1 MKHIAVVTP
10 CYNEVENIDQ
20 MAQAVRAVFD
30 GLGMYSY
37 THLFID
43 NGSTDG
49 SRKKLRALAS
59 KHHNIASVFNARNFG
74 YTRSAFYGLLLPDA
88 DATILLS
95 CDFQEPPDLI
105 VDFLGKWEDGAAVVG
120 GIKTSSREN
129 IIKRAMRTAYYKIIN
144 RMSEVELV
152 DHFFDFGLY
161 DRGVILE
168 LRCVP
173 DVKPYLRGL
182 ICEFGY
188 EIVQIPFAQ
197 QSRKAGK
204 TKFSLADLID
214 TAMTGLVNQMRV
226 PLRLVTYL
234 GVVIFMISFVVAFY
248 YFFLKLL
255 YWDSFS
261 FGVAPA
267 ILGIFFFGSINLIG
281 IGILAEYIGAIYTQ
295 ILRRDLVRESTRLN
309 EDALGFPDRTN

>member
-10 CYNEVENIDQ
+10 CYNEVENIAQ
-20 MAQAVRAVFD
+20 MAKAVQAVFR
-30 GLGMYSY
+30 GLGDYSY

-49 SRKKLRALAS
+49 SRKMLRDLAS
-59 KHHNIASVFNARNFG
+59 KHDNIACVFNARNFG

-95 CDFQEPPDLI
+95 CDFQEPPEMI
-105 VDFLGKWEDGAAVVG
+105 VDFLKKWEDGAEVVG
-120 GIKTSSREN
+120 GIKTASREN
-129 IIKRAMRTAYYKIIN
+129 MIKRALRTAYYKIIN

-168 LRCVP
+168 LRRIP

-188 EIVQIPFAQ
+188 EIVQIPFTQ

-204 TKFSLADLID
+204 TKFSLGDLID

-234 GVVIFMISFVVAFY
+234 GLSS
-248 YFFLKLL
+248 LL
-255 YWDSFS
+255 
-261 FGVAPA
+261 
-267 ILGIFFFGSINLIG
+267 
-281 IGILAEYIGAIYTQ
+281 
-295 ILRRDLVRESTRLN
+295 
-309 EDALGFPDRTN
+309 

>member
-152 DHFFDFGLY
+152 DHF
-161 DRGVILE
+161 
-168 LRCVP
+168 
-173 DVKPYLRGL
+173 
-182 ICEFGY
+182 
-188 EIVQIPFAQ
+188 
-197 QSRKAGK
+197 
-204 TKFSLADLID
+204 
-214 TAMTGLVNQMRV
+214 
-226 PLRLVTYL
+226 
-234 GVVIFMISFVVAFY
+234 
-248 YFFLKLL
+248 
-255 YWDSFS
+255 
-261 FGVAPA
+261 
-267 ILGIFFFGSINLIG
+267 
-281 IGILAEYIGAIYTQ
+281 
-295 ILRRDLVRESTRLN
+295 
-309 EDALGFPDRTN
+309 